1 MTKREASQAES
12 TVAKPRPARKPLR
25 RAADGDLPAVARADA
40 RVNGGGA
47 NLRRLAD
54 EVARLEAELAA
65 MRDKLRELEAR
76 ADIDPLTDVF
86 NRRGFERELKR
97 AIAHVARYGG
107 SAALVYLDLDRLK
120 PINDRHGHSA
130 GDAVLRAVAAALV
143 QRVRASDTVARL
155 GGDEFALLLWNLD
168 ERNAIAKSAALELAI
183 DALQVPFGSEL
194 LTVGL
199 SAGVAMLDAPTDAAD
214 AVARAD
220 AAMYARKTARRSSS
234 HSWPRSDGSSRA

>member
-1 MTKREASQAES
+1 MGLPQTEARLHDDFPTATMMLAEIDRLKRE
-12 TVAKPRPARKPLR
+12 V
-25 RAADGDLPAVARADA
+25 AVARA
-40 RVNGGGA
+40 RIG
-47 NLRRLAD
+47 
-54 EVARLEAELAA
+54 
-65 MRDKLRELEAR
+65 ELEAR